1 MKTKSHWSQWW
12 SWQARDDQQRGD
24 RDRGVDNLDNLDKA
38 TIRGAESCHK
48 KRVRR
53 EKRRNRRLSFIRMQF
68 ILNDAIPTAY
78 LERLFLGTCYTRNF
92 ANASSPFGRHW
103 DSRSCS
109 CSICQSRTS
118 SRDLGTVGH
127 CKDHQLDIARIRHA
141 ENPQEPL
148 SLGLYFGTKI
158 NVELWLQPWCRCKLQ
173 SMQRSSQHMS
183 LVTTVL
189 KEDSRETLNDAF

>member
-1 MKTKSHWSQWW
+1 
-12 SWQARDDQQRGD
+12 
-24 RDRGVDNLDNLDKA
+24 
-38 TIRGAESCHK
+38 
-48 KRVRR
+48 
-53 EKRRNRRLSFIRMQF
+53 MQF
-68 ILNDAIPTAY
+68 TLNDAIPTAY
-78 LERLFLGTCYTRNF
+78 LERLFLGTCYAKNF

-118 SRDLGTVGH
+118 DRDLGTVGH

-183 LVTTVL
+183 LVLSHVL
-189 KEDSRETLNDAF
+189 LYYCIKRCILGGPVHETPSVSADLVVEEELKKWVSRAHDVGSWGVD

>member
-1 MKTKSHWSQWW
+1 MTSNMAIVTGGWTTW
-12 SWQARDDQQRGD
+12 
-24 RDRGVDNLDNLDKA
+24 
-38 TIRGAESCHK
+38 TILTRPQSAELSLAK
-48 KRVRR
+48 KRVRC
-53 EKRRNRRLSFIRMQF
+53 KRKETEDCLISLQF
-68 ILNDAIPTAY
+68 VLNDAIPTAY

-141 ENPQEPL
+141 ENPEEPL
-148 SLGLYFGTKI
+148 SLGLYVRTKM
-158 NVELWLQPWCRCKLQ
+158 NVEL
-173 SMQRSSQHMS
+173 
-183 LVTTVL
+183 
-189 KEDSRETLNDAF
+189 